1 MFWSSGV
8 RPLGTRGEFI
18 IKRIA
23 AVDCGTDQA
32 STGPHS
38 DCVMFTLSSQLS
50 RIERSYIGTRRRRNG
65 GKARNWIVCTA
76 ESLNGM
82 TNGERHNR
90 YQPGSGS
97 GMTPSD
103 SRSKTA
109 ICYVD

>member
-1 MFWSSGV
+1 MWLNDEAKSEEIFWECLTVFWSSGV

-23 AVDCGTDQA
+23 AVDGGTDQA

-50 RIERSYIGTRRRRNG
+50 RIERSYIGKRRRRSG

-76 ESLNGM
+76 ESLNGHDKWW
-82 TNGERHNR
+82 EA
-90 YQPGSGS
+90 Q
-97 GMTPSD
+97 
-103 SRSKTA
+103 
-109 ICYVD
+109 